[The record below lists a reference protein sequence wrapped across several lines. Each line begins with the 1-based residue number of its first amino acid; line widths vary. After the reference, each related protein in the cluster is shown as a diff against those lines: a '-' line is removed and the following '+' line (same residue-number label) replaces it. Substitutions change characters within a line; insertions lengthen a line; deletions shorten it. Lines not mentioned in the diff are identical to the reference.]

1 MDKKT
6 LEHLKKLRKTL
17 RQQDAQARVKTKSEP
32 ALLSDDLIFK
42 RAMQGVK
49 PLPDAA
55 YFSHPAR
62 PVSPWPR
69 QQAVISE
76 PINSDMSDFWPW
88 DELQEGETMHFYKP
102 GVRLDVLRKLKR
114 GDYPIGA
121 QLDLHG
127 ETTETARIRVAEFL
141 VSCIAR
147 QLHCVRIIHG
157 KGLSSIDR
165 MPVLKL
171 RLKNWL
177 AQRAEVLAFVQAKP
191 AQGCA
196 GAVLVLLK
204 SGKKIR

>member
-17 RQQDAQARVKTKSEP
+17 RQQHTQARSFSKSEAAP
-32 ALLSDDLIFK
+32 LSDDLIFK

-49 PLPDAA
+49 PLAGVA
-55 YFSHPAR
+55 QFSHPAQ

-69 QQAVISE
+69 AQEPSAVAVDS
-76 PINSDMSDFWPW
+76 SMSDFWPW
-88 DELQEGETMHFYKP
+88 DELQDGETMHFCKP

-114 GDYPIGA
+114 GDFPISA

-127 ETTETARIRVAEFL
+127 ETTETARVRVAEFL
-141 VSCIAR
+141 VSSLER

-165 MPVLKL
+165 TPVLKL

-204 SGKKIR
+204 SGKKSR